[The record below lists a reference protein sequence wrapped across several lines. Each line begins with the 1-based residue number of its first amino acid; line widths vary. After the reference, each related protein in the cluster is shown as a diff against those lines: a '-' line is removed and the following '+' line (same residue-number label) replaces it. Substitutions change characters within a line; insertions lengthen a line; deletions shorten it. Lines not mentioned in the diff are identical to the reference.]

1 MTHPS
6 PVARRVGRSGATL
19 ALALAVLVTGT
30 GTGCGPLAR
39 DVLAVE
45 PRPSPPPTVP
55 TPVYSFADVASVEGW
70 STQNDPV
77 MGGRSRSTV
86 RHDDGRLVFEG
97 IVSLENN
104 GGFASVVGPVVA
116 ADDAARLAERN
127 GLRLSLRGDGKTYVV
142 QVRAAGRVAWISRVP
157 TSGGEESIEVP
168 WSGFVAVDRFLNP
181 VSGAPTL
188 EPARIE
194 RLAVYILDKQVGP
207 FRLELRT
214 IG

>member
-6 PVARRVGRSGATL
+6 PVVRRTGLSGV
-19 ALALAVLVTGT
+19 ALAVVLVVA
-30 GTGCGPLAR
+30 TGCGAIST
-39 DVLAVE
+39 DVLAVD
-45 PRPSPPPTVP
+45 PLPSSPAPAP
-55 TPVYSFADVASVEGW
+55 TPVYSFADAASVEGW

-86 RHDDGRLVFEG
+86 RHDGGRLVFDG
-97 IVSLENN
+97 VVSLENN

-116 ADDAARLAERN
+116 AADAARLAERN
-127 GLRLSLRGDGKTYVV
+127 GLRLVLRGDGKTYVV
-142 QVRAAGRVAWISRVP
+142 QARTAGRLAWISRVP
-157 TSGGEESIEVP
+157 TSGAEESIEVP
-168 WSGFVAVDRFLNP
+168 WSSFVAVDRFLNP
-181 VSGAPTL
+181 VSAAPAL